1 VEGRPL
7 HHIEFPSITAIFE
20 DGSRYL
26 DGYVEDVIDSAAD
39 HRSKE

>member
-1 VEGRPL
+1 VEGPL

-26 DGYVEDVIDSAAD
+26 GGYEDVIDSAAD